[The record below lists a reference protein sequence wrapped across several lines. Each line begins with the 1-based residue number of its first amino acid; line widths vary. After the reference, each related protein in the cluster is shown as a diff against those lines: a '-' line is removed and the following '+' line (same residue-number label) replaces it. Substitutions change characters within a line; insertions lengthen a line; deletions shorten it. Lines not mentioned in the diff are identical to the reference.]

1 MKDFRFGKVQVRFD
15 AKEPCFE
22 LLCIFLVFLRY
33 ARAMYEF
40 GVSPRLW
47 MIVFM
52 VSRLNKV
59 FEKSFEVWNHNW
71 KVLGLVG

>member
-1 MKDFRFGKVQVRFD
+1 
-15 AKEPCFE
+15 
-22 LLCIFLVFLRY
+22 
-33 ARAMYEF
+33 
-40 GVSPRLW
+40 

-59 FEKSFEVWNHNW
+59 FGKSFEVWNHNW